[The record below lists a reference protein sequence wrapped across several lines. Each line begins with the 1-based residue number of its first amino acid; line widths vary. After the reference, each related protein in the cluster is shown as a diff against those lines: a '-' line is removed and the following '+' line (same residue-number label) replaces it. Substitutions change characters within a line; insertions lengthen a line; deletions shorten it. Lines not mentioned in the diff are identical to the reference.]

1 MRLHRLSRPLIA
13 AAFLAFL
20 GFGGSAAA
28 SVPGTAL
35 PLHGLGRIVVDPAT
49 NHVFVTGAASD
60 SAIVVRN
67 EDGSAVK
74 SITGESGAGG
84 MVLDGSTLYVARC
97 GWSVIDEIDAAT
109 LAKTGSIS
117 APNIDGTCDLAE
129 AGGALWYTNTSNH
142 LVSVTLGATPTTTDT
157 GVLADGE
164 LATTPAHPDWLVS
177 VFSEAYIRVYDVTD
191 PTAPTQ
197 LGTTFAPQNADAIN
211 DITATPNGADVLVA
225 SGAPYELLALA
236 LPGLTADGVYPT
248 QPYPN
253 SVAVSPDGSLI
264 AGGTMSYYD
273 PDVWLF
279 PAGNSTVTTKWDF
292 GSTNDTLYPHG
303 LAFSADGSRL
313 YAVSQG
319 ASGTGVILHVLAA
332 VTLPRGSVG
341 LKTSAAAIVAGHAV
355 SITAHL
361 GTSSSNHVVSIYRK
375 PANGVRA
382 LVKTGTVGP
391 AGNLTVTVRPKANTT
406 YTAVWGGDGS
416 HGQTTS
422 AARLVKVR
430 VVVHA
435 AARGGYRTAAGVRLY
450 HYSAACA
457 GARHTGCPTFL
468 ASSTPLLGGHAVSA
482 RVEARI
488 GGVWRT
494 LVSGSQRTGAGGK
507 LSLVVYY
514 NGRAVVGVPQRIRFT
529 FPRDAAHLGNTS
541 AWVRFRVTA

>member
-1 MRLHRLSRPLIA
+1 M
-13 AAFLAFL
+13 
-20 GFGGSAAA
+20 
-28 SVPGTAL
+28 
-35 PLHGLGRIVVDPAT
+35 VV
-49 NHVFVTGAASD
+49 
-60 SAIVVRN
+60 
-67 EDGSAVK
+67 
-74 SITGESGAGG
+74 
-84 MVLDGSTLYVARC
+84 DGSTLYVAWC

-211 DITATPNGADVLVA
+211 DITATPNGADVVVA

-279 PAGNSTVTTKWDF
+279 PAGNSTVRTKWDF

-303 LAFSADGSRL
+303 LGRPEDLRCGHRRRSRRVDHGPPRHVVVERARAASSRSSCTTTAVPWSACRSASASPSPGTPPI
-313 YAVSQG
+313 
-319 ASGTGVILHVLAA
+319 SGT
-332 VTLPRGSVG
+332 
-341 LKTSAAAIVAGHAV
+341 
-355 SITAHL
+355 
-361 GTSSSNHVVSIYRK
+361 
-375 PANGVRA
+375 
-382 LVKTGTVGP
+382 
-391 AGNLTVTVRPKANTT
+391 RPPG
-406 YTAVWGGDGS
+406 W
-416 HGQTTS
+416 
-422 AARLVKVR
+422 
-430 VVVHA
+430 
-435 AARGGYRTAAGVRLY
+435 
-450 HYSAACA
+450 
-457 GARHTGCPTFL
+457 
-468 ASSTPLLGGHAVSA
+468 
-482 RVEARI
+482 
-488 GGVWRT
+488 
-494 LVSGSQRTGAGGK
+494 
-507 LSLVVYY
+507 
-514 NGRAVVGVPQRIRFT
+514 
-529 FPRDAAHLGNTS
+529 
-541 AWVRFRVTA
+541 RFRVTA

>member
-1 MRLHRLSRPLIA
+1 M
-13 AAFLAFL
+13 
-20 GFGGSAAA
+20 
-28 SVPGTAL
+28 
-35 PLHGLGRIVVDPAT
+35 VV
-49 NHVFVTGAASD
+49 
-60 SAIVVRN
+60 
-67 EDGSAVK
+67 
-74 SITGESGAGG
+74 
-84 MVLDGSTLYVARC
+84 DGSTLYVARC

-211 DITATPNGADVLVA
+211 DITATPNGADVVVA

-279 PAGNSTVTTKWDF
+279 PAGNSTVRTKWDF

-332 VTLPRGSVG
+332 VTLPKGSIG

-361 GTSSSNHVVSIYRK
+361 GTSSSNGRGRQALARRVLQRPCRGRRAAAHPLHLPQGRRPSREHVRLGAL
-375 PANGVRA
+375 PRDGVGA
-382 LVKTGTVGP
+382 AGGP
-391 AGNLTVTVRPKANTT
+391 PEA
-406 YTAVWGGDGS
+406 
-416 HGQTTS
+416 
-422 AARLVKVR
+422 VR
-430 VVVHA
+430 V
-435 AARGGYRTAAGVRLY
+435 AR
-450 HYSAACA
+450 
-457 GARHTGCPTFL
+457 
-468 ASSTPLLGGHAVSA
+468 
-482 RVEARI
+482 
-488 GGVWRT
+488 
-494 LVSGSQRTGAGGK
+494 
-507 LSLVVYY
+507 
-514 NGRAVVGVPQRIRFT
+514 
-529 FPRDAAHLGNTS
+529 
-541 AWVRFRVTA
+541 